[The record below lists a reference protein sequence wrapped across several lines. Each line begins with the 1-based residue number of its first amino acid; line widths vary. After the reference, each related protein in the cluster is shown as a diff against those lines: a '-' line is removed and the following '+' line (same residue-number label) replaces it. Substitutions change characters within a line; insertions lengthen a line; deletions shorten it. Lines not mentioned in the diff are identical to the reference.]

1 MLLHTCTAHTNSLAN
16 THTHAH
22 IKCYA
27 AWHEKC
33 AKQTQHREDFDEAA
47 IFNVFLQKM
56 VCIYAQL
63 GMMQAIFGFPLRIFN
78 KKI

>member
-1 MLLHTCTAHTNSLAN
+1 MSIIVRYTSIKPELINYRGIFECYCTHAQTNSL
-16 THTHAH
+16 AH

-33 AKQTQHREDFDEAA
+33 AKQTQHREDFDETA

-63 GMMQAIFGFPLRIFN
+63 GMM
-78 KKI
+78 

>member
-1 MLLHTCTAHTNSLAN
+1 MLLHTCTAHTNSL
-16 THTHAH
+16 AH

-33 AKQTQHREDFDEAA
+33 AKQTQHREDFDETA
-47 IFNVFLQKM
+47 IFNVFLQKDG
-56 VCIYAQL
+56 VYLCTVRYDASIL
-63 GMMQAIFGFPLRIFN
+63 CFPLGIFN